1 MNVSMA
7 DAFNLGW
14 KMAAVI
20 NQQSS
25 PALLHSYSQE
35 RHAVAYELIEF
46 DKQIAKLFSSRNSTQ
61 NDIKDSAENNSIA
74 EAFQQY
80 FQKHARYTAGV
91 ETRYEAGLLTQINA
105 SQALATGFP
114 KGMRFHSAPAIR
126 LADAKPVHLGH
137 CIKADGRW
145 RLFAFARPIAD
156 HQDRLGGISALC
168 QFLEADEASPVVKYS
183 PADKPA
189 DYLFDLRVIFQESF
203 REVEL
208 EIMPEFLMPRQG
220 SLGLKDYEKIFCAD
234 KRPDENVFDMRGI
247 DRQTGCIVIVRPDQY
262 VATILPLEDV
272 DGLAAYFDRFMLKI

>member
-1 MNVSMA
+1 
-7 DAFNLGW
+7 
-14 KMAAVI
+14 
-20 NQQSS
+20 
-25 PALLHSYSQE
+25 
-35 RHAVAYELIEF
+35 
-46 DKQIAKLFSSRNSTQ
+46 
-61 NDIKDSAENNSIA
+61 
-74 EAFQQY
+74 
-80 FQKHARYTAGV
+80 
-91 ETRYEAGLLTQINA
+91 
-105 SQALATGFP
+105 
-114 KGMRFHSAPAIR
+114 MRFHSAPAIR

-208 EIMPEFLMPRQG
+208 ALMPEFLMPRQG

-262 VATILPLEDV
+262 VATILPLEDIH
-272 DGLAAYFDRFMLKI
+272 GLAAYFERFM